1 MDGSKR
7 STIGFEVSVVVLV
20 ALLVTAFGL
29 IVSMAVRP
37 SQHQALAEIS
47 TNQQPSRCHEHTGGS
62 VCFNTTVKNVG
73 AVESTFL
80 CEVSAADAS
89 QATFPPGGSANTEV
103 FLQPANT
110 VTVQSIITPAVAGAV
125 TSPPNVACSPV
136 SP

>member
-1 MDGSKR
+1 MERSKR
-7 STIGFEVSVVVLV
+7 QTMGFEIAIVVLV
-20 ALLVTAFGL
+20 ALLITALAL

-37 SQHQALAEIS
+37 SQPEALAEIS
-47 TNQQPSRCHEHTGGS
+47 TNQQPSRCHDDIKGS

-80 CEVSAADAS
+80 CQVSAADAS

-110 VTVQSIITPAVAGAV
+110 VTVQSIVTPAVAGAV